1 MPRRIVGTVF
11 QTLDGVM
18 QAPGGPSEDPTG
30 GFEFGGWQFGFP
42 DEEAGEAIGASLKPP
57 YALLLGRRTYD
68 IFASYW
74 PFQESDDENGPIA
87 RDFNAAE
94 KFVMTHSDAPLEW
107 ANSRRV
113 SGFDELAEIRS
124 GDGPDLQI
132 WGSSTLYPGLIERDL
147 LDQLTVLTYPL
158 VLGKG
163 KRLFRE
169 GTPGA
174 TLRLETGKMTGRG
187 TTVATF
193 IPELGIAVGQ
203 SPPVETNASEE
214 RRQRRIAEGTW

>member
-1 MPRRIVGTVF
+1 MARKIVGTVF

-42 DEEAGEAIGASLKPP
+42 DEEAGEAIGASLQAP

-74 PFQESDDENGPIA
+74 PYQESDDENGPIA

-107 ANSRRV
+107 PGSRRAA
-113 SGFDELAEIRS
+113 GFDALAEIRA

-132 WGSSTLYPGLIERDL
+132 WGSSTLYPGLIERGL
-147 LDQLTVLTYPL
+147 LDRLTVLTYPL

-163 KRLFRE
+163 KRLFGE
-169 GTPGA
+169 GTPPA
-174 TLRLETGKMTGRG
+174 TLRLESGRVTSHG
-187 TTVATF
+187 TAVATF
-193 IPELGIAVGQ
+193 VPELGVAVGA
-203 SPPVETNASEE
+203 SPPVEANPSEE
-214 RRQRRIAEGTW
+214 RRQQRIAEGTW